1 MADRN
6 IDDLVRQA
14 AEAELASRKAKEA
27 LAAQIEQAEAETAPV
42 GAVVIEGD
50 FTITPVS
57 STQLKTGGKSGAGV
71 DIDALIAA
79 KVAELEEEDDSG
91 DEDSLPEVET
101 LTSVQLQTAGKSGFA
116 A

>member
-27 LAAQIEQAEAETAPV
+27 LTAQIEQTETAPTGV
-42 GAVVIEGD
+42 VVIEGD